1 MPGCRAG
8 CVMLRG
14 VAMAQPEDLFS
25 DLPRGAP
32 PRTLEQFKPPASAF
46 AAAERLRGAASLRYG
61 TGRLFL
67 GIMDGAIER
76 DRDGRR
82 HVAGGWPV
90 GVEDDRHIVTIAG
103 SRAGKGRS
111 AIVPNMLLYPGSV
124 LATDPKGELAAITAR
139 RRAEFGA
146 VHVLDPF
153 GQLKAG
159 SWPVDH
165 KRIAGFNP
173 VEAMQPGRLVE
184 DAALIADALVIPTEK
199 GESHWDDTARAFIE
213 GVLLHVRTWPAYDGR
228 RNLLTLRSLLGRG
241 AAGAE
246 DLFGERSTMA
256 ALAQEMRRNKD
267 AEAGEL
273 IQDAAEAQFGRPEK
287 ERDSVL
293 SSARRHLK
301 FLDLFL
307 TETGQRSLEGDSFD
321 LADLKREPTTI
332 YMVLPA
338 RHIGT
343 CSRWLRLFVNL
354 SLQAMER
361 SGTGKGPG
369 GLPVLFALDEF
380 AALGHMRQIEDAAG
394 QIAGFG
400 VRLWPVLQDLGQLK
414 SLYKDRWETFLGNAG
429 IVQFF
434 GNNDLTTLEW
444 INKRCGRTSIKTL
457 RTSDVTERQGRTG
470 ATGESSAIE
479 VHDLL
484 TVDEAARFFG
494 RDDPKLRQLVIRAGS
509 EQPLMV
515 LQRAYY
521 DKHGLFAGLA
531 DNPPGAV

>member
-1 MPGCRAG
+1 
-8 CVMLRG
+8 
-14 VAMAQPEDLFS
+14 MAQPEDLFS

-32 PRTLEQFKPPASAF
+32 PRTLEEFTPPSSSF
-46 AAAERLRGAASLRYG
+46 AAINRLRTSPALRYSA
-61 TGRLFL
+61 GRLFL

-76 DRDGRR
+76 DGKDRPGDQLGPRY
-82 HVAGGWPV
+82 VAGGAPV

-111 AIVPNMLLYPGSV
+111 AIIPNMLLYPGSV
-124 LATDPKGELAAITAR
+124 LATDPKGELATITAR
-139 RRAEFGA
+139 RRSEFGA

-153 GQLKAG
+153 GQLDAR
-159 SWPVDH
+159 SWPVAH

-173 VEAMQPGRLVE
+173 VEAMQSGRLVE
-184 DAALIADALVIPTEK
+184 EAALISDALVVAAGSDP
-199 GESHWDDTARAFIE
+199 HWDEAARAFIE
-213 GVLLHVRTWPAYDGR
+213 GVLLHVRTAPAYVGR

-241 AAGAE
+241 AIGE
-246 DLFGERSTMA
+246 DLLGDRHSMA
-256 ALAQEMRRNKD
+256 ALAHELRRNKD
-267 AEAGEL
+267 AEAGEV

-307 TETGQRSLEGDSFD
+307 TETGRHSLEYSSFD
-321 LADLKREPTTI
+321 LADLKRRPTTI

-354 SLQAMER
+354 TLQAMER
-361 SGTGKGPG
+361 SGTGKGPL

-414 SLYKDRWETFLGNAG
+414 ALYVNRWETFLGNAG

-444 INKRCGRTSIKTL
+444 ISKRCGKTSIKTL
-457 RTSDVTERQGRTG
+457 RKSDVTERQGRTG
-470 ATGESSAIE
+470 ASGESTAIE

-484 TVDEAARFFG
+484 TIDEAARFFG

-521 DKHGLFAGLA
+521 DKHDLFRENGRKLF
-531 DNPPGAV
+531 DDPPGPG

>member
-1 MPGCRAG
+1 
-8 CVMLRG
+8 
-14 VAMAQPEDLFS
+14 MAKPQEDGLLF
-25 DLPRGAP
+25 DLPRGDPARRLEDFSP
-32 PRTLEQFKPPASAF
+32 PDSAF
-46 AAAERLRGAASLRYG
+46 TAPDVIRRSQSLAYGA
-61 TGRLFL
+61 GRLFL
-67 GIMDGAIER
+67 GVVDGDIQ
-76 DRDGRR
+76 RDGSGRR
-82 HVAGGWPV
+82 YAAGGWPV
-90 GVEDDRHIVTIAG
+90 GVDDDRHIVTIAG

-111 AIVPNMLLYPGSV
+111 AIIPNMLLYPGSV
-124 LATDPKGELAAITAR
+124 LATDPKGELAMITAR

-153 GQLKAG
+153 GQLDRR
-159 SWPVDH
+159 SWPVAQ

-173 VEAMQPGRLVE
+173 VEAMQAGRLVE
-184 DAALIADALVIPTEK
+184 DAALIADALVIPAEQ

-213 GVLLHVRTWPAYDGR
+213 GVVLHVRTAPAYDGR

-241 AAGAE
+241 AAGGA
-246 DLFGERSTMA
+246 DLFGDRHSMA
-256 ALAQEMRRNKD
+256 ALGQEMRRNND
-267 AEAGEL
+267 PEAGEL
-273 IQDAAEAQFGRPEK
+273 VQDAAEAQFGRPEK

-361 SGTGKGPG
+361 SGTGKGPL

-444 INKRCGRTSIKTL
+444 IGKRCGRTAIKTL
-457 RTSDVTERQGRTG
+457 RKSDVTERQGRTG
-470 ATGESSAIE
+470 ATGESTAME
-479 VHDLL
+479 VHDLV

-494 RDDPKLRQLVIRAGS
+494 RDDPKLRQLVIWAGS
-509 EQPLMV
+509 RQPLLV

-531 DNPPGAV
+531 DNPPGVA